1 MRECEDSKTR
11 LELGIGYKIYRAYM
25 TLHLDGHVKIF
36 TLVGASADIGL
47 TSFPTLYRC
56 KCARWCLKMLIHK
69 WCGGVVQGV
78 SECDSGCRGFG
89 DGARIVL
96 CCAEGAMGEPS

>member
-1 MRECEDSKTR
+1 MQECEDGKTR

-47 TSFPTLYRC
+47 TSFPSLYR
-56 KCARWCLKMLIHK
+56 
-69 WCGGVVQGV
+69 
-78 SECDSGCRGFG
+78 
-89 DGARIVL
+89 
-96 CCAEGAMGEPS
+96 